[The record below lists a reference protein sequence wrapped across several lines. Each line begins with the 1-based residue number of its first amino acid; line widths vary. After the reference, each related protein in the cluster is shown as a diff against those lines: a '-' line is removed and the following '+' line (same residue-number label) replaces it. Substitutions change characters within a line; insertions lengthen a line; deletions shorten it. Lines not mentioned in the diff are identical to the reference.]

1 MSLLALVVGACG
13 SLKVTLLSSQAPQR
27 DVNGK
32 PLPVVMRLYQLSSK
46 DRFEKTDFQSLLKS
60 DQKLLEQDILWR
72 KETVLS
78 PNAELVVKEDRK
90 KGAKY
95 FAVVALFREKG
106 TTWRQVVD
114 LGRLWSL
121 SVKVKVHE
129 QKVTVD

>member
-1 MSLLALVVGACG
+1 MSLLALAVGACG
-13 SLKVTLLSSQAPQR
+13 SLKVTLSSQVPPR
-27 DVNGK
+27 DERGQ

-46 DRFEKTDFQSLLKS
+46 DRFEKADFLSLVKS

-72 KETVLS
+72 KETVLFPS
-78 PNAELVVKEDRK
+78 AELVVKEDRK

-114 LGRLWSL
+114 LGRLWPL
-121 SVKVKVHE
+121 SVKVKVYART
-129 QKVTVD
+129 VTVD

>member
-1 MSLLALVVGACG
+1 
-13 SLKVTLLSSQAPQR
+13 
-27 DVNGK
+27 
-32 PLPVVMRLYQLSSK
+32 MRLYQLSSK

-95 FAVVALFREKG
+95 FAVMVLFREKG